1 MIEKGEGNFIWFD
14 RVLKT
19 FLPLGIVLT
28 FINFLFTKSQ
38 LNTEIVKVYSIKII
52 IILLIGYLEGKLE
65 WNFFQKIFGPSVN
78 ILSDLRKKYV
88 INTGVLTFGLPLGII
103 NFRVFNESFMFE
115 YVRLS
120 IWLIIGV
127 LFGVILWQK
136 NKKIFEQIIND

>member
-19 FLPLGIVLT
+19 FLPLGIVLS
-28 FINFLFTKSQ
+28 FINLLFKKGQ

>member
-14 RVLKT
+14 RVFKT

-38 LNTEIVKVYSIKII
+38 LNREIVLVYSIKII

-65 WNFFQKIFGPSVN
+65 WKFYQKIFGPSVN